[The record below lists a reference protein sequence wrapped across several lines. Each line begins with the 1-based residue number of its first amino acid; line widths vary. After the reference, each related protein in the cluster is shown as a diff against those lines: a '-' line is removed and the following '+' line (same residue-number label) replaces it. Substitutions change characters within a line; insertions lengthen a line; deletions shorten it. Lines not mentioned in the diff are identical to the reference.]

1 MNDLHLCV
9 EEKHFYSSILRAE
22 KASES
27 REKTIWKNMV
37 TLQSILN
44 SYKFVIVLT
53 IGEYSSLFYLLRSEK
68 VKTVFPRRGGWG
80 GAKGLSPLGLLS
92 VKGFQTA

>member
-1 MNDLHLCV
+1 M
-9 EEKHFYSSILRAE
+9 
-22 KASES
+22 
-27 REKTIWKNMV
+27 
-37 TLQSILN
+37 
-44 SYKFVIVLT
+44 IVLT

-80 GAKGLSPLGLLS
+80 GAKGLSPSGLLS

>member
-1 MNDLHLCV
+1 
-9 EEKHFYSSILRAE
+9 
-22 KASES
+22 
-27 REKTIWKNMV
+27 MV

-68 VKTVFPRRGGWG
+68 VKTVFPRPRGVVVV
-80 GAKGLSPLGLLS
+80 GAKGLSPSGLLS

>member
-68 VKTVFPRRGGWG
+68 VKTLSFPAGGG
-80 GAKGLSPLGLLS
+80 GGE
-92 VKGFQTA
+92 

>member
-1 MNDLHLCV
+1 
-9 EEKHFYSSILRAE
+9 
-22 KASES
+22 
-27 REKTIWKNMV
+27 MV

-53 IGEYSSLFYLLRSEK
+53 IGKYSSLFYLLRSEK
-68 VKTVFPRRGGWG
+68 VKTVFPRPRGVVVV
-80 GAKGLSPLGLLS
+80 GAKGLSPSGLLS

>member
-1 MNDLHLCV
+1 
-9 EEKHFYSSILRAE
+9 
-22 KASES
+22 
-27 REKTIWKNMV
+27 MV

-53 IGEYSSLFYLLRSEK
+53 IGEYPSLFYLLRSEK
-68 VKTVFPRRGGWG
+68 VKTVFPRRGGGWG